1 MTDFLLGEVGQ
12 DTRATLP
19 ADAARQTGFLR
30 RAARTVRKHAAGANL
45 SPVLLL
51 SILVLVVVLSWA
63 IAPWLFT
70 SHDPLRGVPRDAL
83 LPPSA
88 EYWFGT
94 DHLGRDIFTRTVYGS
109 AVTLQATAL
118 AVFIAFVTGG
128 AIGVTAGFLGG
139 RTDAVLMRLTD
150 VLMAIPSLL
159 LSMAIVTV
167 LGFSTLNIAIAVG
180 MSSVATFARLTRGE
194 VLRWR
199 VSLFVEAAET
209 CGVSRLGI
217 IWRHILPHALG
228 PILALAALEFG
239 AAVLDIAALSFLGFG
254 TPPPQPEWG
263 LLISEGR
270 NFIAIVWWY
279 TTLPGLV
286 VVASV
291 LAANRLARHLQDR
304 GGYA

>member
-1 MTDFLLGEVGQ
+1 MTDLLLGREAETDGPA
-12 DTRATLP
+12 RAG
-19 ADAARQTGFLR
+19 RLR
-30 RAARTVRKHAAGANL
+30 IGRFRFQ
-45 SPVLLL
+45 PVLLL
-51 SILVLVVVLSWA
+51 SVLVLATVLSWA
-63 IAPWLFT
+63 IAPELFT
-70 SHDPLRGVPRDAL
+70 SRDPIRGIPRDAL

-109 AVTLQATAL
+109 AITLQATAL
-118 AVFIAFVTGG
+118 AVLIAFVVGG
-128 AIGVTAGFLGG
+128 AVGVTAGFLGG
-139 RTDAVLMRLTD
+139 RVDAVLMRLTD

-167 LGFSTLNIAIAVG
+167 LGFSIVNIAIAVG

-209 CGVSRLGI
+209 CGVSRLGVV
-217 IWRHILPHALG
+217 WHHILPHALG

-263 LLISEGR
+263 LLIAEGR
-270 NFIAIVWWY
+270 NFIAVAWWY

-291 LAANRLARHLQDR
+291 LAANRVARHLQDR
-304 GGYA
+304 GGRA